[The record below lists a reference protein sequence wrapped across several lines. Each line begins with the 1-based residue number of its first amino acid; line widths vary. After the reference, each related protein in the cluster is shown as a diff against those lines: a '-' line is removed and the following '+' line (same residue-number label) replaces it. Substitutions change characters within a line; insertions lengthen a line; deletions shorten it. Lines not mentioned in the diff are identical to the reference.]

1 MNDNLTSIRGYRTV
15 GDPPKPSRELSM
27 GYLQQT
33 PRASK
38 LLKQLWTEAPV
49 QGAPCVGRSDQW
61 TSDDLPTDRE
71 AQLMCSTCDILELCR
86 SYADEAH
93 PAWGVLGGR
102 VYGRNLDEQMRKA
115 DSSGGMESSSREP
128 RL

>member
-71 AQLMCSTCDILELCR
+71 AQTMCAPCALRALCAEYR
-86 SYADEAH
+86 DEAH
-93 PAWGVLGGR
+93 PALGVWGGEVR
-102 VYGRNLDEQMRKA
+102 GRNLLAAMQD
-115 DSSGGMESSSREP
+115 D
-128 RL
+128 